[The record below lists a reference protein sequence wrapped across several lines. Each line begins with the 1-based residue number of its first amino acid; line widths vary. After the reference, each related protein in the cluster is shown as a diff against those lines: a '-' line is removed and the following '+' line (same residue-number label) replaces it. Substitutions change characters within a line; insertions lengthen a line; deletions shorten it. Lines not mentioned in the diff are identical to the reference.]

1 MSLDLLDQRRT
12 WLLHLE
18 ANLTNRFPATET
30 EAAARWAW
38 CYRRKTNTELRRI
51 HCSKERCHDAW
62 RSWLQTYPRDM
73 EDDHVQQLKKAM
85 RIVA

>member
-18 ANLTNRFPATET
+18 ANLTNRFHATET

-38 CYRRKTNTELRRI
+38 CFRLTGDEVGERPTRIIDPEL
-51 HCSKERCHDAW
+51 H
-62 RSWLQTYPRDM
+62 
-73 EDDHVQQLKKAM
+73 
-85 RIVA
+85 